1 MKTCII
7 IRSKFLQAKEK
18 YFSNINV
25 KSISDNAKLCKTI
38 NPVFSNKGLNTS
50 NIMLVENNE
59 IVSEKEIIAN
69 NMNNY
74 FASITT
80 HLKLKPTK
88 INLKGTEKV

>member
-1 MKTCII
+1 
-7 IRSKFLQAKEK
+7 
-18 YFSNINV
+18 
-25 KSISDNAKLCKTI
+25 
-38 NPVFSNKGLNTS
+38 
-50 NIMLVENNE
+50 MLVENNE
-59 IVSEKEIIAN
+59 IVSEEEIIAN